1 VALASILTAEA
12 VIVIIATIATAV
24 DLAARTA
31 RVENDGIALVA
42 LLVLG
47 TAWVVIAAIG
57 AWLVQPWSR
66 GLIIMWQLI
75 QLAVGIGAMQGLL
88 AGPLLGVVL
97 LVLGLAGIGLVLTP
111 AIARRLGREP
121 EQGSDAE
128 AGSGGSGRTGRTGGN

>member
-31 RVENDGIALVA
+31 KVENDGIALVA

-47 TAWVVIAAIG
+47 TAWVVTATIG
-57 AWLVQPWSR
+57 AWLAQTWAR

-75 QLAVGIGAMQGLL
+75 QLAVGVGAMQGLL

-111 AIARRLGREP
+111 AVARRLGREP
-121 EQGSDAE
+121 ADDSD
-128 AGSGGSGRTGRTGGN
+128 GTGGN